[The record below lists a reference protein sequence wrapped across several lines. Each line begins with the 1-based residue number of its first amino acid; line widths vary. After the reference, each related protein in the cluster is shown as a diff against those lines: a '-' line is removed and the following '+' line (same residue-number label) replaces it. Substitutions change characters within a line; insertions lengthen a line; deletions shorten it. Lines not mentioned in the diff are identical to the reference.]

1 MDHPSDTHC
10 PWPRRLAWAT
20 LLAALP
26 LVLLGGTVT
35 TLRAGMAIDGWFVL
49 EPGRGDH
56 FLLAYPVEK
65 WLRDAGTFSEHSHR
79 LFGTLVGL
87 LAIAHVAAT
96 LQWDRRRELVACAV
110 AGLVAICGQG
120 ALGGFRVLENS
131 QELAFLH
138 GSFAQAVFALLC
150 VNVVLASDDWRA
162 LPRRRDD
169 GARAAR
175 GLAWFAVLAVY
186 GQSVLGAWLRHTGF
200 ALPLA
205 LHVLGAFAAVAAVVL
220 AARKWKQVAGDDA
233 GARPLARAARRA
245 HALLGLQ
252 FLLGIGALL
261 AVTVLSGG
269 FQGKVST
276 GEMVFATAHV
286 LCGALL
292 LAQCLAG
299 ALWSQRLLATAEESA
314 HARGG
319 LEGAR

>member
-1 MDHPSDTHC
+1 MARSSAAHS

-87 LAIAHVAAT
+87 LSIAHVAAVLT
-96 LQWDRRRELVACAV
+96 WDRRRELVTGAL
-110 AGLVAICGQG
+110 AGLIAICGQG
-120 ALGGFRVLENS
+120 TLGGLRVLENS
-131 QELAFLH
+131 PQLAFLH

-150 VNVVLASDDWRA
+150 VNVTLASDDWRV
-162 LPRRRDD
+162 LPRRRDER
-169 GARAAR
+169 ARGAR
-175 GLAWFAVLAVY
+175 GLAWLAVLAVY

-205 LHVLGAFAAVAAVVL
+205 LHVLGGVGAAAAVVG
-220 AARKWKQVAGDDA
+220 AARRWKAVAGVA
-233 GARPLARAARRA
+233 NEARPLARAAWNL

-252 FLLGIGALL
+252 LLLGLGALV
-261 AVTVLSGG
+261 AVSVLSGG
-269 FQGKVST
+269 FQGAVST
-276 GEMVFATAHV
+276 GEMVLATAHV
-286 LCGALL
+286 LGGALL
-292 LAQCLAG
+292 LAQCLTG
-299 ALWSQRLLATAEESA
+299 ALWCQRLLASAEESA
-314 HARGG
+314 PARGG